1 MKVFL
6 APMVGRTDKYFRKLA
21 RIISPNV
28 VLFTEMI
35 TVDSL
40 IRGSF
45 KEYYIRDSE
54 HPLIVQIAGNDK
66 NKFIQCAEI
75 ISEQGFDEINLNIG
89 CPSSKVVKG
98 GFGACQI
105 NDASKVAE
113 YVDAIKSHTK
123 IPLSIK
129 TRLGL
134 GFDQNLDSIVK
145 FIEITSKA
153 GCDIY
158 YIHARNAILNG
169 LSTRKNRSIPPLRY
183 QDVLI
188 LKRMFPNLNIYING
202 GVDDIHVVKEM
213 LDVYKGVM
221 IGRKIYNNP
230 MFLADIEKNI
240 FSNYKNF
247 SIKEIVCQYIDDLD
261 NDETSNKLYAVKH
274 LTNLYKGTNLS
285 KKWRKFLHRLVN
297 SDQKI
302 ENLKNFYVEADHEEE
317 KIICS

>member
-21 RIISPNV
+21 RIISPNI

-134 GFDQNLDSIVK
+134 GFDQNLESIVK

-188 LKRMFPNLNIYING
+188 LKQMFPNLNIYING

-213 LDVYKGVM
+213 LDLYKGVM